1 MASETTAFNQTVSDL
16 NLNLWSFELAG
27 TTRDSIQIDKFD
39 LDKAF
44 ESIPRTELTAAYAIE
59 KKLAKRLTYVGAN
72 NTWYLWDG
80 HVHLPCESDA
90 IAIKFIQ
97 KYYHATADAIALVK
111 SKYEYLASVMKAS
124 NMDGAEKKASDILAQ
139 YNKGEIVKHKAFRDK
154 LSTDSGQRSVLNQ
167 LKTIL
172 GAPADYFEVDERN
185 WFVTDNCVIDVRATT
200 EQRRVVT
207 APHDPARA
215 VWRAF
220 KGEYRPGVVN
230 EHLNK
235 FLTYSFADMSQAE
248 YFGKVVGT
256 ALIGAP
262 SKMKT
267 IVDVYGET
275 DGGKSMINTVIERL
289 APEFYYEATEG
300 AIVKGSRDADRYRD
314 EMRHARIISFL
325 EVKGKLDKT
334 FVLKYTG
341 GDVIT
346 TDRKYR
352 NAIQWR
358 SQGVILMMSN
368 EGMNI
373 GSQEEAIADRIE
385 RVNFP
390 HRFTFD
396 HEDPNFRKDPELG
409 DNIVANPSGVLNWL
423 LDSYIAHLNDNVDG
437 KPKASES
444 MAFLKA
450 EMQEGDNTVSMF
462 WEKSLNKLYVWD
474 KDAPAV
480 KMVPFVK
487 FYADYKTWCKNTNMP
502 QMETADVKAWMKR
515 EGNVARISSQLRL
528 NGYVETDN
536 RWAQVQ

>member
-1 MASETTAFNQTVSDL
+1 MTEANAFDTVVNELDL
-16 NLNLWSFELAG
+16 TNWGLDLISGPIVKNDPQNLNL
-27 TTRDSIQIDKFD
+27 DM
-39 LDKAF
+39 AF
-44 ESIPRTELTAAYAIE
+44 QNIPRTEIVAVDRIHD
-59 KKLAKRLTYVGAN
+59 KLGKRLTYVGAN
-72 NTWYLWDG
+72 NQWYLWDG
-80 HVHLPCESDA
+80 HIHLPCEDDS
-90 IAIKFIQ
+90 IAIKFVRL
-97 KYYHATADAIALVK
+97 YYRATAEALELVK
-111 SKYEYLASVMKAS
+111 NQYEKMARNMAASGVTDA
-124 NMDGAEKKASDILAQ
+124 DKKANEIRQQ
-139 YNKGEIVKHKAFRDK
+139 YNKGEAVKHKAFREK
-154 LSTDSGQRSVLNQ
+154 ISTDAGQRAIVNQ
-167 LKTIL
+167 MKTVF
-172 GAPADYFEVDERN
+172 GAPADYFEKEERN
-185 WFVTDNCVIDVRATT
+185 WFVTDNCVIDVRET
-200 EQRRVVT
+200 EKQRKVVWVN
-207 APHDPARA
+207 HDPARP

-220 KGEYRPGVVN
+220 KGSYQPGVVN

-235 FLTYSFADMSQAE
+235 FLAHSFADETQAE

-262 SKMKT
+262 VKMKT

-300 AIVKGSRDADRYRD
+300 AIVKGARDADRYRD

-352 NAIQWR
+352 NAVQWR

-396 HEDPNFRKDPELG
+396 HEDARYRKDPELG

-450 EMQEGDNTVSMF
+450 ELQDNDNTVAIY
-462 WEKSLNKLYVWD
+462 WEKALGKKYVWN
-474 KDAPAV
+474 KDAAAS
-480 KMVPFVK
+480 KMVPFIT
-487 FYADYKTWCKNTNMP
+487 FYADYRAWCKETMMK
-502 QMETADVKAWMKR
+502 QMEEADVKAWMKR
-515 EGNVARISSQLRL
+515 EGLVARVSSQLRL
-528 NGYVETDN
+528 KDYIESDN
-536 RWAQVQ
+536 RYVTL

>member
-1 MASETTAFNQTVSDL
+1 MATETQAFEYVSNELDL
-16 NLNLWSFELAG
+16 NNWYKDLLGTNNFEL
-27 TTRDSIQIDKFD
+27 SSMD
-39 LDKAF
+39 LNKAF
-44 ESIPRTELTAAYAIE
+44 ESIPRTELMAAYAIE
-59 KKLAKRLTYVGAN
+59 AKLGKRLTYVGAD

-80 HVHLPCESDA
+80 HIHLPCESDA
-90 IAIKFIQ
+90 VAIKFIQ
-97 KYYHATADAIALVK
+97 LYYHATANAIAVVK
-111 SKYEYLASVMKAS
+111 TKYELMAQTMKVSGVQDA
-124 NMDGAEKKASDILAQ
+124 DKKAKDIMMD
-139 YNKGEIVKHKAFRDK
+139 YNKGEITKHKNFRED
-154 LSTDSGQRSVLNQ
+154 LSKNSGQRAVLSQ
-167 LKTIL
+167 MKTIF
-172 GAPADYFEVDERN
+172 GVQSDYFEKDERN
-185 WFVTDNCVIDVRATT
+185 WFVTDNCVIDVR
-200 EQRRVVT
+200 ESERQRKVVT
-207 APHDPARA
+207 VAHDPARA

-220 KGEYRPGVVN
+220 QGEYQPGVTN

-235 FLTYSFADMSQAE
+235 FLDNSFADATQAE

-256 ALIGAP
+256 ALISAP
-262 SKMKT
+262 VKMKT

-289 APEFYYEATEG
+289 APDFYYEATEG
-300 AIVKGSRDADRYRD
+300 AIVKGAKDADRYRD

-352 NAIQWR
+352 NAVQWR

-373 GSQEEAIADRIE
+373 GAQEEAIADRIE

-396 HEDPNFRKDPELG
+396 NEDPRYVKDKDLG
-409 DNIVANPSGVLNWL
+409 DNIVAGASGVLNWL
-423 LDSYIAHLNDNVDG
+423 LDSWMAHLADEQDG

-450 EMQEGDNTVSMF
+450 ELQDNDNTVAIF
-462 WEKSLNKLYVWD
+462 WEKAKGKKYDW
-474 KDAPAV
+474 KQDAPST
-480 KMVPFVK
+480 KMVPFVT
-487 FYADYKTWCKNTNMP
+487 FYADYRLWCRDTAQK
-502 QMETADVKAWMKR
+502 QMEEADVKAYMKR
-515 EGNVARISSQLRL
+515 EGVVQRVASQLRL
-528 NGYVETDN
+528 KDYVETTN
-536 RWAQVQ
+536 KYVTI

>member
-1 MASETTAFNQTVSDL
+1 MASETTAYNTTVSDL
-16 NLNLWSFELAG
+16 DLDSWGFELAG
-27 TTRDSIQIDKFD
+27 IKSKLLSD
-39 LDKAF
+39 LDLNKAYD
-44 ESIPRTELTAAYAIE
+44 SIPRTELVAADTIAD
-59 KKLAKRLTYVGAN
+59 KLGKRLSYSAGN

-80 HVHLPCESDA
+80 HIHLPCESDA
-90 IAIKFIQ
+90 IAILFIRL
-97 KYYHATADAIALVK
+97 YYRATADAIALVK
-111 SKYEYLASVMKAS
+111 EKIELTAKQMEVSGLTDAK
-124 NMDGAEKKASDILAQ
+124 KKADEIRAS
-139 YNKGEIVKHKAFRDK
+139 YNKGEITKHKAFREK
-154 LSTDSGQRSVLNQ
+154 LSTDGGQKAVLSQ
-167 LKTIL
+167 LKTVL
-172 GAPADYFEVDERN
+172 GVPADYFENEERN

-200 EQRRVVT
+200 EQRKVVT
-207 APHDPARA
+207 VEHDPARP

-220 KGEYRPGVVN
+220 KGAYQPGVVN

-235 FLTYSFADMSQAE
+235 FLANSFADITQAE

-256 ALIGAP
+256 AMIGAP

-289 APEFYYEATEG
+289 APDFYYEATEN
-300 AIVKGSRDADRYRD
+300 AIVKGAKDADRHRD

-341 GDVIT
+341 GDTIT

-352 NAIQWR
+352 NSLQWR

-396 HEDPNFRKDPELG
+396 SEDPRYRKDPELG
-409 DNIVANPSGVLNWL
+409 DNIVANPSGVLNWM

-450 EMQEGDNTVSMF
+450 ELQDSDNTVAIF
-462 WEKSLNKLYVWD
+462 WD
-474 KDAPAV
+474 KAINKKYQWDRDAVPS
-480 KMVPFVK
+480 KMVPFVQ
-487 FYADYKTWCKNTNMP
+487 FYADYKSWCRDTNMP
-502 QMETADVKAWMKR
+502 QMEQADVKAWGKR
-515 EGNVARISSQLRL
+515 EGKINRISSQLRL
-528 NGYVETDN
+528 DHYVATGN
-536 RWAQVQ
+536 VYVNLT